1 MDRKVEVGLGSSM
14 GARGDS
20 FVLGRA
26 AAQQALSKITINDPS
41 LVLVFA
47 SVKYNL
53 QEMLR
58 GIRTVTKET
67 PLIGTTTAG
76 EIADR
81 FHEGTIVVLIL
92 ASPHL
97 QAAIGV
103 GERVSED
110 PQQSV
115 DEAITKCGLDKY
127 LTPKSV
133 WEKMG
138 GFHLKKQNDTLAIM
152 FSPGSTKVTPSP
164 SQTILG
170 ILKRKTQNRLP
181 VFGGSSGDNLTF
193 EQNYQFANAR
203 VLTDSVALCII
214 ETELKFGLAVD
225 HGFTP
230 TDRKAIVTKAEGHR
244 VIDFDQRPAA
254 HVYAEMTRKTVDEL
268 RRQREHLTQ
277 YTKTPLGQCTDYGEY
292 VLKVPDFILD
302 DNSIVFTPLVFENT
316 VLTLMEGSREKV
328 LAAAENAV
336 EKAIIRGRIED
347 PALVLLFSC
356 VLRRILFEN
365 EASREVAIVKRE
377 VGQTPVAGFYTYGE
391 QNMSDNNVLTY
402 YNESASVLVFGN
414 ALNDVARVNRE
425 NERLYAQLQATIVEL
440 ERANEEMRRQAK
452 ELARFNRLMV
462 GRELKMVELKEEIRR
477 LKAQLGEA
485 PEEAGDEE
493 MTCGKNEL

>member
-1 MDRKVEVGLGSSM
+1 MDRMEVGLGSTT
-14 GARGDS
+14 GAEDDS
-20 FVLGRA
+20 FELGRS
-26 AAQQALSKITINDPS
+26 AAQQALSEITVHDPS

-47 SVKYNL
+47 SVKYDL
-53 QEMLR
+53 QEMLK
-58 GIRTVTKET
+58 GIRMVTKET

-81 FHEGTIVVLIL
+81 FQEGTIVILIL

-103 GERVSED
+103 GERASED

-115 DEAITKCGLDKY
+115 DEAVSQCRLDEY
-127 LTPKSV
+127 LSPRAV
-133 WEKMG
+133 WEERG
-138 GFHLKKQNDTLAIM
+138 EFHLKKQHDVLAIM

-193 EQNYQFANAR
+193 EQNYQFANDR
-203 VLTDSVALCII
+203 VLADSVVLCII

-230 TDRKAIVTKAEGHR
+230 TDRKAIITKAEGHR

-302 DNSIVFTPLVFENT
+302 DKSIVFTPLVFENT

-328 LAAAENAV
+328 LAAAKNAV
-336 EKAIIRGRIED
+336 DKAIIRGRIED

-356 VLRRILFEN
+356 VLRRLLFED
-365 EASREVAIVKRE
+365 EASREVEIVKRE
-377 VGQTPVAGFYTYGE
+377 IGQTPVGGFYTYGE
-391 QNMSDNNVLTY
+391 QNMSDDNVLTY
-402 YNESASVLVFGN
+402 YNETASVLVFGN
-414 ALNDVARVNRE
+414 ELNDVARVNRE

-440 ERANEEMRRQAK
+440 KRANEEVRRKAE

-462 GRELKMVELKEEIRR
+462 GRELRMVELKEEIRQ
-477 LKAQLGEA
+477 LKEKLREVGRN
-485 PEEAGDEE
+485 DS
-493 MTCGKNEL
+493 